1 MRIAV
6 ISDIHANL
14 EALQSALAIIT
25 ERHADEV
32 ICLGDTLGYGASPN
46 ECLAMVRSTCKHVLL
61 GNHDEAAI
69 DLSKSEYFNRYARAA
84 AEWTYKHL
92 SPENAEY
99 IKHLPSALEYAG
111 IEFAHS
117 SPFEPEAWHYV
128 VSEDDARMNFP
139 FFSTPICFIG
149 HSHTPGVY
157 CEDHT
162 VEEVIPGKRF
172 IINVGS
178 IGQPRDNDPRLSFGI
193 IDTEP
198 LHYEN
203 IRAEY
208 DIDAA
213 AEKIIKAGLPR
224 ALAVR
229 LYDGR

>member
-14 EALQSALAIIT
+14 EAFQKALAIIK
-25 ERHADEV
+25 ERHADEIV
-32 ICLGDTLGYGASPN
+32 CLGDTIGYGASPT
-46 ECLAMVRSTCKHVLL
+46 ECLALVRSVCKHILL
-61 GNHDEAAI
+61 GNHDEAAV

-84 AEWTYKHL
+84 AEWTHRQL
-92 SPENAEY
+92 SPEDTEF
-99 IKHLPSALEYAG
+99 IRQLPSSVEYAG

-117 SPFEPEAWHYV
+117 SPFEPEEWHYV

-139 FFSTPICFIG
+139 FFSAPICFIG

-162 VEEVIPGKRF
+162 VEEVMPGKRY

>member
-14 EALQSALAIIT
+14 EALQAALGIISAK
-25 ERHADEV
+25 HADEI

-46 ECLAMVRSTCKHVLL
+46 ECLELVRSVCKCILL
-61 GNHDEAAI
+61 GNHDEAAV

-84 AEWTYKHL
+84 AEWTHKQL
-92 SPENAEY
+92 TRENAEF
-99 IKHLPSALEYAG
+99 IKGLPSSIEYAG
-111 IEFAHS
+111 LSFAHS
-117 SPFEPEAWHYV
+117 SPFEPEEWHYV

-139 FFSTPICFIG
+139 FFSAPICFIG

-157 CEDHT
+157 CEDPA
-162 VEEVIPGKRF
+162 VQEIMPGKRYL
-172 IINVGS
+172 INVGS

-193 IDTEP
+193 VDTEP
-198 LHYEN
+198 LRYEN

-208 DIDAA
+208 DVDAA
-213 AEKIIKAGLPR
+213 AERIIRAGLPR